1 MGKPRNLSLAI
12 AAALSMSAIT
22 GCSSIGSSRIKAIPD
37 QASASSPTIVH
48 EKVAYLSATRSRA
61 PQTSYAPP
69 QQQAATHNHPAY
81 QQSNGD
87 VDLLYAAQVLL
98 NQPAA
103 RPQTRTVARPQTI
116 SYPAP
121 QAARKVYRAPKKAQP
136 QTYRV
141 ASNQSILDDPAYRQ
155 VLLQLAGMAPDP
167 VQQAYQAPA
176 PKQVQRPTPARAA
189 PSKNQPQVASSNMF
203 DVPGEDMWDHVK
215 NGYGMGNH
223 GNRRV
228 VQHFA
233 RVYGQKPERLQRIAN
248 RATGYLH
255 IVVTELKRRGMPTE
269 LALLPFVESAYVN
282 TAFSHAGAAGMWQF
296 IPSTGR
302 MYGLKQNKGF
312 DGRMD
317 TLESTRAALDYLQKL
332 HRQFNGDWFLA
343 LAAYNA
349 GEGRVSRAIKY
360 NRARGRKTDYW
371 SIKLPR
377 ETREYVP
384 RLLAYKEIIARPAS
398 YGFRL
403 NKTPNMPKL
412 VEIHVNKPVN
422 LRKAAMHAGLQAD
435 TLTDL
440 NPNFLKGVTTPRV
453 SKRILLPRNQAGR
466 LAHVIHQLPAERPV
480 SISRTRV
487 AKASKKRTKRYSKKR
502 SKARTYR
509 VKRGETIYKIAM
521 RHGMTVNKLKR
532 LNGLRSSRINAGARL
547 KVI

>member
-61 PQTSYAPP
+61 PQVRNAP

-98 NQPAA
+98 NQPVA
-103 RPQTRTVARPQTI
+103 RPQTRAAAPRPKTI

-121 QAARKVYRAPKKAQP
+121 QATRKVYRAPEKTQP
-136 QTYRV
+136 QTYKV
-141 ASNQSILDDPAYRQ
+141 ASNTSILDDPAYRQ

-167 VQQAYQAPA
+167 VQQTYQAPTA
-176 PKQVQRPTPARAA
+176 KQVQRPTPARAA
-189 PSKNQPQVASSNMF
+189 PAQNKAPVTTANMY

-223 GNRRV
+223 GHRHV

-233 RVYGQKPERLQRIAN
+233 RVYGQKPDRLQRIAN
-248 RATGYLH
+248 RATDYLH

-332 HRQFNGDWFLA
+332 HRQFDGDWFLA

-384 RLLAYKEIIARPAS
+384 RLLAYKEIIARPAA

-412 VEIHVNKPVN
+412 VEIHVDKPVN
-422 LRKAAMHAGLQAD
+422 LRKAAVHAGLEAD

-453 SKRILLPRNQAGR
+453 SKRILLPRSQAGR

-480 SISRTRV
+480 SISRTKV
-487 AKASKKRTKRYSKKR
+487 AKASKKLTKRYSKER
-502 SKARTYR
+502 SKVRTYR

-521 RHGMTVNKLKR
+521 RHGMTVSKLKR
-532 LNGLRSSRINAGARL
+532 LNGLRSSRIKAGARL